1 MSENAP
7 SGPKVLKITLI
18 RSAIGYTKRHKAT
31 LRALGFHRLHET
43 VRQVDGPVLQGMLRQ
58 VNHFVLIEEEQETK

>member
-1 MSENAP
+1 MSETP
-7 SGPKVLKITLI
+7 TSGPKVLKITLI

-43 VRQVDGPVLQGMLRQ
+43 VTQTDSPSLQGMLRK
-58 VNHFVLIEEEQETK
+58 VSHFVVVEEEQETK